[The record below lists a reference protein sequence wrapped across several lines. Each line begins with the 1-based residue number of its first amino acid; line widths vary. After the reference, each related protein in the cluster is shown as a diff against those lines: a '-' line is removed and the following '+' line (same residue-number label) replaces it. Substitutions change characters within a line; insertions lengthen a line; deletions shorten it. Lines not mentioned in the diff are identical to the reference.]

1 MTEAE
6 EDGRSDFAGSPG
18 LGASRSS
25 GLVMA
30 NRFDKRAMGHPL
42 PGRDADS
49 SRPSLASFQ
58 DDIAE
63 RGKRTRAA
71 SATSATTSSAVDTLI
86 EKVQELGVD
95 DAYAAADDGDART
108 LEVSL

>member
-1 MTEAE
+1 
-6 EDGRSDFAGSPG
+6 
-18 LGASRSS
+18 
-25 GLVMA
+25 MA